1 MSKPIQI
8 LSTKKLSDEQKKA
21 LTNANL
27 QVIDIDFIQTQNKPF
42 ELKDLNEN
50 LIFTSQNAV
59 HSILSYPKS
68 EELKS
73 KNVFCVGLKTKILLS
88 ENGFNVIAY
97 TGYASDLAE
106 IITLIYRNES
116 YTFFSGNLR
125 RETLPQA
132 LKEAD
137 VKFNEIQVYD
147 TSLTPQK
154 IKTAVDAILF
164 FSPSGVE
171 SYLKDNTIKK
181 ETCFCI
187 GETTADAL
195 HKITKNIIIADQP
208 TVEDVIEDVLNE
220 YK

>member
-1 MSKPIQI
+1 MAKSIQI
-8 LSTKKLSDEQKKA
+8 ISTKKLSGVHKQELQKA
-21 LTNANL
+21 GLELIEA
-27 QVIDIDFIQTQNKPF
+27 DFIKTENKPF
-42 ELKDLNEN
+42 EIKNLNNN

-59 HSILSYPKS
+59 NSVLAASNR
-68 EELKS
+68 EELKT

-88 ENGFNVIAY
+88 ESGFNVVAY

-116 YTFFSGNLR
+116 FTFFSGNLR
-125 RETLPQA
+125 RETLPNA
-132 LKEAD
+132 LKEAG
-137 VKFNEIQVYD
+137 VKLNEIQVYE

-154 IKTAVDAILF
+154 IKTVADAILF

-171 SYLKDNTIKK
+171 SYLKENTIKK

-187 GETTADAL
+187 GETTAQAL
-195 HKITKNIIIADQP
+195 EKITKNIIIADQP
-208 TVEDVIEDVLNE
+208 TIEDVIEDVLEE

>member
-1 MSKPIQI
+1 MAKSTQI
-8 LSTKKLSDEQKKA
+8 LSTKILSPLQKQELTKA
-21 LTNANL
+21 GIE
-27 QVIDIDFIQTQNKPF
+27 VIEADFIKTENKPF
-42 ELKDLNEN
+42 ELKNLNES

-59 HSILSYPKS
+59 YSVLSNPES
-68 EELKS
+68 EKLKT
-73 KNVFCVGLKTKILLS
+73 KNVYCVGLKTKILLS
-88 ENGFNVIAY
+88 ENGFNVVAY

-125 RETLPQA
+125 RDTLPNA
-132 LKEAD
+132 LKEAGI
-137 VKFNEIQVYD
+137 KLNEIQVYD
-147 TSLTPQK
+147 TSLQPQK

-171 SYLKDNTIKK
+171 SYLKENTIKK

-187 GETTADAL
+187 GETTAEAL

-208 TVEDVIEDVLNE
+208 TVEDVIEDVLEE

>member
-1 MSKPIQI
+1 MAKPIQI
-8 LSTKKLSDEQKKA
+8 VATKKLSGEQKQALVKA
-21 LTNANL
+21 NIELIEA
-27 QVIDIDFIQTQNKPF
+27 DFIQTQNKPF

-59 HSILSYPKS
+59 HSVLSNPES
-68 EELKS
+68 EKLKT

-88 ENGFNVIAY
+88 ESGFNVVAY

-116 YTFFSGNLR
+116 FTFFSGNLR

-132 LKEAD
+132 LKEGE

-154 IKTAVDAILF
+154 IKTAPDAILF

-171 SYLKDNTIKK
+171 SYLKENTIKK
-181 ETCFCI
+181 EKCFCI

-195 HKITKNIIIADQP
+195 DKITKNIIIADQP
-208 TVEDVIEDVLNE
+208 TVEDVIEDVIEE

>member
-1 MSKPIQI
+1 MIQI
-8 LSTKKLSDEQKKA
+8 LSTKTLLDNQREA

-27 QVIDIDFIQTQNKPF
+27 NVVEVDFIETKSQAF
-42 ELKDLNEN
+42 ELNGINDN

-59 HSILSYPKS
+59 QSFLLDPKS
-68 EELKS
+68 EDLKT

-97 TGYASDLAE
+97 TGYAEDLAE
-106 IITLIYRNES
+106 IITLIYANES

-132 LKEAD
+132 LKEAKI
-137 VKFNEIQVYD
+137 KFNEIQVYE
-147 TSLTPQK
+147 TKLTPQK
-154 IKTAVDAILF
+154 IKTPVDAIMF
-164 FSPSGVE
+164 FSPSAIE
-171 SYLKDNTIKK
+171 SYLKENKIKN

-187 GETTADAL
+187 GTTTSSAL
-195 HKITKNIIIADQP
+195 EGITKNIVIADQP
-208 TVEDVIEDVLNE
+208 TIEDVIEEVIAE

>member
-1 MSKPIQI
+1 MAKSIQI
-8 LSTKKLSDEQKKA
+8 LSTKKLSGEQKQA
-21 LTNANL
+21 LLNANL
-27 QVIDIDFIQTQNKPF
+27 EIIDTDFIQTQNKTF

-59 HSILSYPKS
+59 HSILSNPKA

-88 ENGFNVIAY
+88 ENGFNVVAY

-116 YTFFSGNLR
+116 FTFFSGNLR

-132 LKEAD
+132 LKEAE

-154 IKTAVDAILF
+154 IKTAIDAILF

-208 TVEDVIEDVLNE
+208 TVEDVIEDVITE